1 VLHQDG
7 FMSTDIQ
14 TEKIADEITKLLD
27 IKGKNLASLLGVTA
41 TTLSSNL
48 KKPFSEVRSNR
59 FGKRMLALLYVV
71 EALSKDKTLTPKVM
85 LHVLTTPRYKM
96 GDGTYLD
103 VISGIHLGNIQNEFL
118 VTIADAVI
126 ENMREKYKK
135 DKAPA
140 RESIYFEAISG

>member
-59 FGKRMLALLYVV
+59 F
-71 EALSKDKTLTPKVM
+71 
-85 LHVLTTPRYKM
+85 HVLTTPRYKM